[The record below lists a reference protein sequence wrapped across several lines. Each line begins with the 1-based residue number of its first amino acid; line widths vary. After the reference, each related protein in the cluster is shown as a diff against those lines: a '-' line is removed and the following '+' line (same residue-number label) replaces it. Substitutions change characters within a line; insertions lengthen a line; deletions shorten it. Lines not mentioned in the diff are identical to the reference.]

1 MSTNGELEFY
11 AKGTAFNDG
20 QYDLRSAERLLTNY
34 RRLVD
39 VMLPLALSQKTLT
52 KRLQEEVKYKV
63 SFKQGSWVT
72 TLQFVLE
79 HKEIFAAIAASDNA
93 NYFLSEHIAKLIE
106 GSLDLWRKF
115 DEILAKGEKPR
126 IQIASDNHQNSDL
139 NIGDISGVNGSIIII
154 NQPIQIIAAQLSKPV
169 LDSLVKSVDGNVI
182 ESLSINSANRKTIIT
197 ADDKRITGS
206 LKEELAQNI
215 EIIGRLDM
223 VAFSA
228 HKGNLLTG
236 NGRHPVTWDEDIRN
250 EIRNHADI
258 EDMAFTVKPVI
269 DNKRIGDEPIGFHI
283 LRVRNPQSDLWQKN
297 Q

>member
-1 MSTNGELEFY
+1 MTKNGELEFY
-11 AKGTAFNDG
+11 AKGAAFNDG
-20 QYDLRSAERLLTNY
+20 EYDLRSVESLLTDY

-52 KRLQEEVKYKV
+52 KRLQEEIKYKV

-93 NYFLSEHIAKLIE
+93 SYFLAEQIANLI
-106 GSLDLWRKF
+106 GSSLDIWRKF
-115 DEILAKGEKPR
+115 DEILSKGEKPK
-126 IQIASDNHQNSDL
+126 IQIASDNQQNSGL
-139 NIGDISGVNGSIIII
+139 SLGDISNVQGNIIII
-154 NQPIQIIAAQLSKPV
+154 NQPIQIVAAQLSKPV
-169 LDSLVKSVDGNVI
+169 LDSLVKSIDGNTI
-182 ESLSINSANRKTIIT
+182 ESLSVNSTKAKTIIT
-197 ADDKRITGS
+197 EDDKRITGS
-206 LKEELAQNI
+206 LKEELANNI

-236 NGRHPVTWDEDIRN
+236 DGRYPVSWNEEIRN

-258 EDMAFTVKPVI
+258 EGIAFTVKPVI
-269 DNKRIGDEPIGFHI
+269 DNRRIGDEPIGFHI
-283 LRVRNPQSDLWQKN
+283 LRVRDPQRDLWKKAP
-297 Q
+297 